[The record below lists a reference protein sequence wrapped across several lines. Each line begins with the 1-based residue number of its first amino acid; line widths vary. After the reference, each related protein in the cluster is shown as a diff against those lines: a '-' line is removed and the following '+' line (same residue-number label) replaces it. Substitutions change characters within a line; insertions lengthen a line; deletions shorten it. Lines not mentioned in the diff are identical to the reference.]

1 MSHRGLNALR
11 AVREDR
17 RGSIS
22 IITIGLFS
30 ILLITSLILT
40 DITAIYLAKRSLTMA
55 AEAAAQQGV
64 SNLDKA
70 AYYKGE
76 FNSTKMSL
84 TVWGAGE
91 SDPGIPI
98 DCGAGRDDARRVL
111 QSWSDLGGGVSQSN
125 LSEISL
131 TNYSCDGFQIQVGAS
146 GVAKL
151 PIPIPFFD
159 LDEVLLSSSVSTIGE
174 RASSNNYSGVD
185 IG

>member
-1 MSHRGLNALR
+1 MYRPGLSALR
-11 AVREDR
+11 ALREDR

-40 DITAIYLAKRSLTMA
+40 DITSIYLAKRNLTMA

-70 AYYKGE
+70 RYYKGE

-98 DCGAGRDDARRVL
+98 DCEAGRGDAVKVL
-111 QSWSDLGGGVSQSN
+111 ESWSNLGEGVSQSN
-125 LSEISL
+125 LSEISM
-131 TNYSCDGFQIQVGAS
+131 TDYSCDGFQIEVRVS

-151 PIPIPFFD
+151 PIPIPFF
-159 LDEVLLSSSVSTIGE
+159 EVGEVMLSSRVSTVGE
-174 RASSNNYSGVD
+174 RASSNNYSGID
-185 IG
+185 LG